1 MALSIKNDRA
11 ERLARQVATETG
23 ESLTEAITHALEE
36 RLERLRGRGS
46 AADLVETLMAISHR
60 CSSLPD
66 LDSRGAEEILGY
78 DETGAFPRRD
88 TPREVT

>member
-1 MALSIKNDRA
+1 MALSIRNDKA

-36 RLERLRGRGS
+36 RLERLRSRRS
-46 AADLVETLMAISHR
+46 APDLVETLMAISRR

-66 LDSRGAEEILGY
+66 LDRRGAEEILGY
-78 DETGAFPRRD
+78 DELSPGRD